1 MRCGACIKEGADGTK
16 EMMGRGREKALENA
30 WRYGATFGGTSTPGF
45 AGDSGVIPV
54 AGHLS
59 DIPASVS
66 SAPRPKIPWVAGTT
80 GFALVLVLGLV
91 LPHLNFPLGKTLTRS
106 SYDWCFDLSLFPRPN
121 IQTGEVVI
129 VYVDEKSHR
138 DLGQAFNKPWDRRIH
153 ARLLRYLRDEG
164 AKAVIFDILFTDPGP
179 DPEADLELADA
190 LRAHGSVV
198 LAADYAPAGQSFTS
212 GQLTE
217 VTTLILPEEKLQAA
231 AAAWGLAQLQPDS
244 DFLVRQHYHGPA
256 GENYPS
262 MGWAAAKLAGLPVT
276 HGPEGRTAER
286 WVNYY
291 GGPETVPSVSYS
303 QALYPEGVPPGFFRN
318 KFVVVGA
325 RPMSGN
331 FNERRDELRSSFT
344 TWSDRFI
351 FMPAVEVHATM
362 LLNLV
367 RQDWL
372 RRTPPAIEWAV
383 SLLVA
388 LLFGAGLTR
397 FRPPVALFIGLV
409 GIVFTTVVALLLFGA
424 QRLWFPWLVVVA
436 IQIPAALLWSVIC
449 KSVEWWIQK
458 LKMEK
463 ERTQAEHR
471 IREQAAL
478 LDKAQDA
485 IFVHDF
491 EWQLLYANKSA
502 ERLYGC
508 SVEEMLGAVLEQ
520 SRENSADDRMVTA
533 VQAVLDYGEWSGELV
548 QRTKAGA
555 EIVVDSRWTLLRD
568 ESNEPKGI
576 LVINTNITEKKKA
589 ERKILQQAAL
599 LDKAQDAIFVQ
610 NRLGAIT
617 YWNKSAERLYGW
629 TGEEMGQSG
638 NALAFFDFDLG
649 RVDEARAAVLAKGEW
664 VGELRQKNK
673 AGVEVMVDSRW
684 TLVADGSEGVY
695 SILCINTDITER
707 KKIENQFLRTQRM
720 ESIGTLAGGIAHDLN
735 NVLAPILM
743 GAEMLRGTSLDPMSA
758 KLISTIESSARR
770 GRDMVKQILGFARGQ
785 SGEQT
790 VLQISHL
797 MKEMEKI
804 MRETFPKNIQT
815 KLTFGRDLWPIM
827 GDATQLHQVLVNLAV
842 NARDAMPDGG
852 TLTISAQNHIVES
865 DMEHQGRMIMPGFFV
880 LLRVSDT
887 GTGIAPG
894 VLDKIFDPFF
904 TTKEPGKGT
913 GLGLSTV
920 LGIVKSH
927 GGFVQVDTKMNQGTT
942 FLVYLPA
949 QQAAQTADA
958 ESAPGQLPTGN
969 GELILAVD
977 DEAAVLTMTKETLET
992 FGYRVITAR
1001 DGAEAVA
1008 AFSAH
1013 HAEIKGVLTDMLMPH
1028 MDGPATIRVLKRID
1042 PSVKIIAA
1050 SGLLDVEKVKDATG
1064 MEQIAFLMKPYTAE
1078 KLLTTV
1084 HRVLAEA
1091 A

>member
-16 EMMGRGREKALENA
+16 EMMGRWREKVLEDA
-30 WRYGATFGGTSTPGF
+30 WRCGATFGGTSTPGF

-276 HGPEGRTAER
+276 RVPEGRTAER

-372 RRTPPAIEWAV
+372 RRTPPAVEWAI

-610 NRLGAIT
+610 DRLGAIT

-815 KLTFGRDLWPIM
+815 KLTFGRDLWPIL
-827 GDATQLHQVLVNLAV
+827 GDATQLHQVLLNLCV
-842 NARDAMPDGG
+842 NARDAMPEGG
-852 TLTISAQNHIVES
+852 LIQLKAENLTLDEAAAQKLVGAKPGPYLLLSA
-865 DMEHQGRMIMPGFFV
+865 
-880 LLRVSDT
+880 SDT
-887 GTGIAPG
+887 GTGMPPE
-894 VLDKIFDPFF
+894 VMQKIFEPFF
-904 TTKEPGKGT
+904 TTKEVGKGT
-913 GLGLSTV
+913 GLGLSTTITIIKNHHGV
-920 LGIVKSH
+920 LDLESTVG
-927 GGFVQVDTKMNQGTT
+927 QGTT
-942 FLVYLPA
+942 FKIYLPA
-949 QQAAQTADA
+949 DP
-958 ESAPGQLPTGN
+958 SASVAVPEAPDRAKLRGRD
-969 GELILAVD
+969 ELILVVD
-977 DEAAVLTMTKETLET
+977 DEPAVREMAQAALIQN
-992 FGYRVITAR
+992 GYRVVCAGNGSEALETC
-1001 DGAEAVA
+1001 AEAKEKISLVLMDMA
-1008 AFSAH
+1008 MPVMGGSMAMRLLRRQHPA
-1013 HAEIKGVLTDMLMPH
+1013 IKPVGMSGQPQPEKFKEQFGDVPFLTKPFTTDQ
-1028 MDGPATIRVLKRID
+1028 
-1042 PSVKIIAA
+1042 
-1050 SGLLDVEKVKDATG
+1050 LLETL
-1064 MEQIAFLMKPYTAE
+1064 QRT
-1078 KLLTTV
+1078 
-1084 HRVLAEA
+1084 LAP
-1091 A
+1091 